1 MQESA
6 ANTAQRRDP
15 QVHQESDKQVV
26 EGEKEAFWR
35 ERFREANTF
44 AYEVETRNHDLQFE
58 VDLLKKQLAYV
69 EKRLDSAIEWWE
81 ELKLPERMGDRNDR

>member
-6 ANTAQRRDP
+6 ANTAKREDNE
-15 QVHQESDKQVV
+15 VHHSSADQMG

-44 AYEVETRNHDLQFE
+44 AYEVETKNHDLQFE

-81 ELKLPERMGDRNDR
+81 ELKSSEQMGG